1 MYILY
6 SYIVYL
12 LVYNAAESQ
21 DANLGP
27 KLERIDGSSDV
38 SIVKLHSEENDQMD
52 FWDNI
57 GWIWLPFSMFFCIHV
72 LEIHCTEGL
81 GEILP
86 GGTIL

>member
-1 MYILY
+1 MYICILY

-38 SIVKLHSEENDQMD
+38 SIVKLHSEEHQ
-52 FWDNI
+52 
-57 GWIWLPFSMFFCIHV
+57 
-72 LEIHCTEGL
+72 
-81 GEILP
+81 
-86 GGTIL
+86 